1 MPARAA
7 RMQHSDAC
15 NGGMQAYGLRIGEQ
29 FCAQAETACL
39 QPEIQPSLSRL
50 GVPVKALL
58 QAGIDRGLLKTE
70 GARRLEPSE
79 RVCAG

>member
-29 FCAQAETACL
+29 FCAQAETAHAF
-39 QPEIQPSLSRL
+39 SLKSN
-50 GVPVKALL
+50 
-58 QAGIDRGLLKTE
+58 
-70 GARRLEPSE
+70 
-79 RVCAG
+79 RV